1 MLLNYF
7 FFPVKWKK
15 EALNNS
21 MAKALK
27 IGIISGS
34 GLENPEIL
42 ENYQEVEVNTPFGK
56 PSSKLIKGK
65 LFGIDVVIIL
75 RHGKKHEIPPTQI
88 NNRANIFALKYEGCK
103 KIIATT
109 AVGSLK
115 EEIKRG
121 DFVILDQLIDFTRH
135 RDVTFFDKFE
145 FGAMHTS
152 VAKPFSENLR
162 KKIIEV
168 IEELGFPYHKK
179 GTVITIEGPRFSTIA
194 ESNLFRQWGADIINM
209 STAPE
214 CILANEAEVEYAA
227 VAMSTDY
234 DCWKEGE
241 ENVSWEMI
249 KDTMKDNSERM
260 KKILMKLIESF
271 SREQEILKLK
281 NSIRTIPNFP
291 KQGIMFRD
299 ITTLLKDKE
308 SLKKLISILYER
320 YKDYNI
326 DIIAGIE
333 SRGFIIAGMLA
344 DRLNAGL
351 VLIRKPG
358 KLPAETLSE
367 SYELEYGTDNVEIH
381 KDAITKGQK
390 VLLIDDLI
398 ATSGTMAASC
408 RLIEQLKGEIIEC
421 ASIIELE
428 DLNGRKKLKDMGH
441 KLFSVIKFKENE

>member
-1 MLLNYF
+1 
-7 FFPVKWKK
+7 
-15 EALNNS
+15 
-21 MAKALK
+21 MAKNLK
-27 IGIISGS
+27 IGIIGGS

-65 LFGIDVVIIL
+65 LFGIDVVIIS
-75 RHGKKHEIPPTQI
+75 RHGKKHEIPPSQV

-109 AVGSLK
+109 AVGSLR

-121 DFVILDQLIDFTRH
+121 DFVILDQFIDFTRH

-152 VAKPFSENLR
+152 MANPFSENLR
-162 KKIIEV
+162 KKLIEV
-168 IEELGFPYHKK
+168 FDELGFPYHKK

-194 ESNLFRQWGADIINM
+194 ESNLFRQWGADLVNM
-209 STAPE
+209 SIAPE
-214 CILANEAEVEYAA
+214 AILANEAEVEYAA

-241 ENVSWEMI
+241 ENVTWEMI
-249 KDTMKDNSERM
+249 KEIMKSNSDRM
-260 KKILMKLIESF
+260 KKVLQKLIESF
-271 SREQEILKLK
+271 SREQEILRLK
-281 NSIRTIPNFP
+281 SSIRTIPDFP
-291 KQGIMFRD
+291 KPGVMFRD
-299 ITTLLKDKE
+299 ITTLLKDRE
-308 SLKKLISILYER
+308 SLKKLIDLLYER
-320 YKDYNI
+320 YKDYSI
-326 DIIAGIE
+326 DIVAGIE

-358 KLPAETLSE
+358 KLPAETISE
-367 SYELEYGTDNVEIH
+367 SYELEYGEDRVEIH

-390 VLLIDDLI
+390 ILLIDDLL
-398 ATSGTMAASC
+398 ATGGTALASC
-408 RLIEQLKGEIIEC
+408 RLIEKLEGIVTECCFTIELPDLKGRE
-421 ASIIELE
+421 
-428 DLNGRKKLKDMGH
+428 KLSRYNV
-441 KLFSVIKFKENE
+441 FSLIKFEGE